1 MFSWLYRIFLSV
13 ECKLIEISSFLLS
26 FLFFA
31 AVVGLDLLGVL
42 SLGSFEVSA
51 SSTNRGVSM
60 AVPVVL
66 SVEISMASRTGGWEV
81 IVRVAWYLGYLLTS
95 VLVLVSVGIFK
106 TLDSCT

>member
-1 MFSWLYRIFLSV
+1 MVYISFLNTISAPCSIVLLIASAFLLSV
-13 ECKLIEISSFLLS
+13 ECRLIEISSFLLS

-66 SVEISMASRTGGWEV
+66 SVEISMASRTGG
-81 IVRVAWYLGYLLTS
+81 
-95 VLVLVSVGIFK
+95 
-106 TLDSCT
+106 